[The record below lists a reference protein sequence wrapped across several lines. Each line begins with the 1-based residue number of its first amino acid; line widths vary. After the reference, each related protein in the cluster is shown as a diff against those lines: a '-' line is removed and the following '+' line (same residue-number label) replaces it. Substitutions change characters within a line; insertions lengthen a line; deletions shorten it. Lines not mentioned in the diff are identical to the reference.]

1 MRRSHW
7 APSYPLLV
15 ALPLTTNINVPE
27 CGVFTLGRT
36 TNRRVRCYY
45 CVSAHIRIREVGA
58 LVSLSQLLNN
68 ISEAAAGPQTCA
80 VFDFDGTIISGYSA
94 TAFLRDQIA
103 RGELSPA
110 DLLQLTQAAT
120 RFGIGSLGFSALMA
134 VHAQY
139 LAGRSESDYIAN
151 SERLFR
157 RAIAKLIYP
166 EARQLIEAHRAAGHS
181 IAIISSATPYQV
193 LPAAK
198 DLGIDH
204 VYATNLEVIE
214 GQFTG
219 GVVTPTCFGIGKVHA
234 AERFTEQQGS
244 DLENCFF
251 YSDSTDDI
259 ELLEAAGHPVV
270 LNGSRELKA
279 IARAS
284 GWSSADFSSRGTAT
298 TRQVIRS
305 LAATGSLVGS
315 FMMGLPLYALSR
327 SRRDSIN
334 FSISLFAET
343 ASALIGLDLDVRGR
357 EHLWKH
363 RPAIFMFNHQSNADM
378 LIMAS
383 LIRRDIVGVG
393 KRELKQLPVIGPLM
407 GAAGVVFI
415 DRSDR
420 RAAIETMKPL
430 VNAMRDERKSLVIA
444 PEGTRAPTRKL
455 GAFKKGGFHIAI
467 ESGVPIVPVVIH
479 NSGDISPKGEK
490 IFRSGTV
497 HVDVLPA
504 IDTSQWMVSTINDH
518 VAEVRNT
525 FLRALGQPE
534 LSVAETAALR
544 RETPEDLKPEVRGQ
558 RKRRSHQ
565 SDSETPQSA
574 TSSLLGDLDA
584 DSARGNGT
592 PLQPF
597 EHGVDQETPATR
609 H

>member
-1 MRRSHW
+1 M
-7 APSYPLLV
+7 
-15 ALPLTTNINVPE
+15 
-27 CGVFTLGRT
+27 
-36 TNRRVRCYY
+36 
-45 CVSAHIRIREVGA
+45 
-58 LVSLSQLLNN
+58 SLSTLLQN
-68 ISEAAAGPQTCA
+68 IADAQPGPETCA

-94 TAFLRDQIA
+94 TAFLKDQIA
-103 RGELSPA
+103 RGEMSPA
-110 DLLQLTQAAT
+110 DLVQLTHAAT

-139 LAGRSESDYIAN
+139 LVGRSEADYIAN

-198 DLGIDH
+198 DLGIEY
-204 VYATNLEVIE
+204 VYATDLEVE
-214 GQFTG
+214 DGQFTG
-219 GVVTPTCFGIGKVHA
+219 GVVQPTCFGIGKVHA
-234 AERFTEQQGS
+234 AERFTAEQGS

-259 ELLEAAGHPVV
+259 ELLETAGRPVV
-270 LNGSRELKA
+270 LNGSRDLKQIGRDA
-279 IARAS
+279 
-284 GWSSADFSSRGTAT
+284 GWSMADFSSRGNAT
-298 TRQVIRS
+298 TSQVLRS

-315 FMMGLPLYALSR
+315 FMVGLPLYALSG
-327 SRRDSIN
+327 SRRDSLN

-357 EHLWKH
+357 ENLWKQ

-393 KRELKQLPVIGPLM
+393 KRELKNLPVIGPLM

-420 RAAIETMKPL
+420 QAAIETMKPL
-430 VNAMRDERKSLVIA
+430 VRAMQEEKKSLVIA

-455 GAFKKGGFHIAI
+455 GAFKKGGFHVAI
-467 ESGVPIVPVVIH
+467 QSGVPIVPVVIH
-479 NSGDISPKGEK
+479 NSGDISPKGDK

-504 IDTSQWMVSTINDH
+504 IETTDWSVANIDEH
-518 VAEVRNT
+518 VADVRNA
-525 FLRALGQPE
+525 FLRTLGQPE
-534 LSVAETAALR
+534 LSAEETEKAR
-544 RETPEDLKPEVRGQ
+544 RDTPDDLKPEVRG
-558 RKRRSHQ
+558 RRSKPRVKKAATEPSEH
-565 SDSETPQSA
+565 DSVPTKRPGKRGVPNGARSA
-574 TSSLLGDLDA
+574 GSQ
-584 DSARGNGT
+584 NGFD
-592 PLQPF
+592 P
-597 EHGVDQETPATR
+597 EAPATR

>member
-1 MRRSHW
+1 MSF
-7 APSYPLLV
+7 SSLLH
-15 ALPLTTNINVPE
+15 NIADAE
-27 CGVFTLGRT
+27 
-36 TNRRVRCYY
+36 
-45 CVSAHIRIREVGA
+45 
-58 LVSLSQLLNN
+58 Q
-68 ISEAAAGPQTCA
+68 GPKTCA

-94 TAFLRDQIA
+94 TAFLKDQIA
-103 RGELSPA
+103 RGEISPA
-110 DLLQLTQAAT
+110 DLVQLTQATT

-139 LAGRSESDYIAN
+139 LAGRSETDYVAN

-166 EARQLIEAHRAAGHS
+166 EARQLIEAHRAASHS

-198 DLGIDH
+198 DLGIEH
-204 VYATNLEVIE
+204 VYATDLEVE
-214 GQFTG
+214 DGQFTG
-219 GVVTPTCFGIGKVHA
+219 GVVQPTCFGIGKVHA
-234 AERFTEQQGS
+234 AERFIAQQGG

-251 YSDSTDDI
+251 YSDSIDDI
-259 ELLEAAGHPVV
+259 DLLETAGRPVV
-270 LNGSRELKA
+270 LNGSRELKKT
-279 IARAS
+279 AREA
-284 GWSSADFSSRGTAT
+284 GWPMADFSSRGNAT
-298 TRQVIRS
+298 GSQVVRS

-315 FMMGLPLYALSR
+315 FMMGLPLYALSG
-327 SRRDSIN
+327 SRRDSLN

-357 EHLWKH
+357 EHLWKQ

-393 KRELKQLPVIGPLM
+393 KRELKNLPVVGPLM

-430 VNAMRDERKSLVIA
+430 VKAMREEKKSLVIA

-455 GAFKKGGFHIAI
+455 GAFKKGGFHVAI
-467 ESGVPIVPVVIH
+467 QSGVPIVPVVIH
-479 NSGDISPKGEK
+479 NSGDISPKGDK

-497 HVDVLPA
+497 HIDILPA
-504 IDTSQWMVSTINDH
+504 IQTTNWSVANIDDH
-518 VAEVRNT
+518 VAEVRNA
-525 FLRALGQPE
+525 FLRTLGQPE
-534 LSVAETAALR
+534 LSAEETANAR
-544 RETPEDLKPEVRGQ
+544 RDTPDDLKPEVRG
-558 RKRRSHQ
+558 RRSKPRLKKAAIEPSEQ
-565 SDSETPQSA
+565 DSVP
-574 TSSLLGDLDA
+574 
-584 DSARGNGT
+584 SARRGKRGFSRNGARSAGSKNGFD
-592 PLQPF
+592 P
-597 EHGVDQETPATR
+597 EAPATR

>member
-1 MRRSHW
+1 M
-7 APSYPLLV
+7 
-15 ALPLTTNINVPE
+15 
-27 CGVFTLGRT
+27 
-36 TNRRVRCYY
+36 
-45 CVSAHIRIREVGA
+45 
-58 LVSLSQLLNN
+58 SLSTLLQN
-68 ISEAAAGPQTCA
+68 IADAERGPETCA

-94 TAFLRDQIA
+94 TAFLKDQIA
-103 RGELSPA
+103 RGEISPA
-110 DLLQLTQAAT
+110 DLVQLTQAAT
-120 RFGIGSLGFSALMA
+120 RFGIGSLGFSALMT

-139 LAGRSESDYIAN
+139 LAGRSEEEYIAN

-166 EARQLIEAHRAAGHS
+166 EARRLIEAHRAAGHS

-193 LPAAK
+193 LPAAR

-204 VYATNLEVIE
+204 VYATDLEVKD

-219 GVVTPTCFGIGKVHA
+219 GVVKPTCFGIGKVHA

-259 ELLEAAGHPVV
+259 ELLETAGRPVV
-270 LNGSRELKA
+270 LNGNRELKT
-279 IARAS
+279 IARGE
-284 GWSSADFSSRGTAT
+284 GWSMADFSSRGNAT
-298 TRQVIRS
+298 SSQIVRS

-315 FMMGLPLYALSR
+315 FMMGLPLYALSG

-343 ASALIGLDLDVRGR
+343 ASALIGLDIDVRGR
-357 EHLWKH
+357 EHIWKQ

-393 KRELKQLPVIGPLM
+393 KRELKNLPVIGPLM

-420 RAAIETMKPL
+420 QAAIETMKPL
-430 VNAMRDERKSLVIA
+430 VRAMQEEKKSLVIA

-455 GAFKKGGFHIAI
+455 GAFKKGGFHVAI
-467 ESGVPIVPVVIH
+467 QSGIPIVPVVIH
-479 NSGDISPKGEK
+479 NSGDISPKGDK

-504 IDTSQWMVSTINDH
+504 IETKEWSVARIDEHI
-518 VAEVRNT
+518 AEVRNA
-525 FLRALGQPE
+525 FLRTLDQPE
-534 LSVAETAALR
+534 LSVEDTAR
-544 RETPEDLKPEVRGQ
+544 MRKDTPEDLKPEVRGRRRKVQ
-558 RKRRSHQ
+558 VKKSATELNELNEQGIVSSKRRKKRGAKL
-565 SDSETPQSA
+565 DGAQSA
-574 TSSLLGDLDA
+574 NPRSGFDPEA
-584 DSARGNGT
+584 
-592 PLQPF
+592 
-597 EHGVDQETPATR
+597 PATR

>member
-1 MRRSHW
+1 MSF
-7 APSYPLLV
+7 STLLQ
-15 ALPLTTNINVPE
+15 NIADAEQGPE
-27 CGVFTLGRT
+27 
-36 TNRRVRCYY
+36 
-45 CVSAHIRIREVGA
+45 
-58 LVSLSQLLNN
+58 
-68 ISEAAAGPQTCA
+68 TCA

-94 TAFLRDQIA
+94 TAFLKDQIA
-103 RGELSPA
+103 RGEISPA

-139 LAGRSESDYIAN
+139 LAGRSEADYIAN

-193 LPAAK
+193 LPAAR
-198 DLGIDH
+198 DLGIEQ
-204 VYATNLEVIE
+204 VYATDLEVE
-214 GQFTG
+214 DGQFTG
-219 GVVTPTCFGIGKVHA
+219 AVVKPTCFGIGKVHA
-234 AERFTEQQGS
+234 AERFTAQQGS
-244 DLENCFF
+244 DLDNCFF

-259 ELLEAAGHPVV
+259 ELLETAGRPVV
-270 LNGSRELKA
+270 LNGNRELKA
-279 IARAS
+279 IAREE
-284 GWSSADFSSRGTAT
+284 GWAMADFSSRGNAT
-298 TRQVIRS
+298 SSQVVRS

-315 FMMGLPLYALSR
+315 FMMGLPLYALSG

-357 EHLWKH
+357 EHLWKR

-393 KRELKQLPVIGPLM
+393 KRELKNLPLIGPLM

-420 RAAIETMKPL
+420 QAAIETMKPL
-430 VNAMRDERKSLVIA
+430 VQAMQEEKKSLVIA

-455 GAFKKGGFHIAI
+455 GAFKKGGFHVAI
-467 ESGVPIVPVVIH
+467 QSGVPIVPVVIH
-479 NSGDISPKGEK
+479 NSGDISPKGDK

-497 HVDVLPA
+497 HIDVLPA
-504 IDTSQWMVSTINDH
+504 IETADWSVANIDEH
-518 VAEVRNT
+518 VAEVRNA
-525 FLRALGQPE
+525 FLRTLGQPE
-534 LSVAETAALR
+534 LSAEETARVRRDTPDDLR
-544 RETPEDLKPEVRGQ
+544 PEVRGRR
-558 RKRRSHQ
+558 RKVGLKQSANGSEGQERDSSTRGAAPNGARSASPQ
-565 SDSETPQSA
+565 SGFDSEA
-574 TSSLLGDLDA
+574 
-584 DSARGNGT
+584 
-592 PLQPF
+592 
-597 EHGVDQETPATR
+597 PATR

>member
-1 MRRSHW
+1 VSF
-7 APSYPLLV
+7 STLLQ
-15 ALPLTTNINVPE
+15 NIADAEPGPE
-27 CGVFTLGRT
+27 
-36 TNRRVRCYY
+36 
-45 CVSAHIRIREVGA
+45 
-58 LVSLSQLLNN
+58 
-68 ISEAAAGPQTCA
+68 TCA

-94 TAFLRDQIA
+94 TAFLKDQIA
-103 RGELSPA
+103 RGEISPA

-139 LAGRSESDYIAN
+139 LAGRSEADYIAN

-193 LPAAK
+193 LPAAR
-198 DLGIDH
+198 DLGIEH
-204 VYATNLEVIE
+204 VYATDLEVE
-214 GQFTG
+214 DGQFTG
-219 GVVTPTCFGIGKVHA
+219 GVVKPTCFGIGKVHA
-234 AERFTEQQGS
+234 AERFTAQQGT
-244 DLENCFF
+244 DLDNCFF

-259 ELLEAAGHPVV
+259 ELLETAGRPVV
-270 LNGSRELKA
+270 LNGNRELKA
-279 IARAS
+279 IAREE
-284 GWSSADFSSRGTAT
+284 GWAMADFSSRGNAT
-298 TRQVIRS
+298 SSQVVRS

-315 FMMGLPLYALSR
+315 FMMGLPLYALSG

-357 EHLWKH
+357 EHLWKR

-393 KRELKQLPVIGPLM
+393 KRELKNLPLVGPLM

-420 RAAIETMKPL
+420 QAAIETMKPL
-430 VNAMRDERKSLVIA
+430 VQAMQEEKKSLVIA

-455 GAFKKGGFHIAI
+455 GAFKKGGFHVAI
-467 ESGVPIVPVVIH
+467 QSGVPIVPVVIH
-479 NSGDISPKGEK
+479 NSGDISPKGDI

-504 IDTSQWMVSTINDH
+504 IETAHWSVANIDEH
-518 VAEVRNT
+518 VAAVRNA
-525 FLRALGQPE
+525 FLRTLGQPE
-534 LSVAETAALR
+534 LSAEETARVRRDTPDDLR
-544 RETPEDLKPEVRGQ
+544 PEVRGRR
-558 RKRRSHQ
+558 RKVGLKQSVNGSEGQERDSSTRGAAPNGARSASPQ
-565 SDSETPQSA
+565 SGFDSEA
-574 TSSLLGDLDA
+574 
-584 DSARGNGT
+584 
-592 PLQPF
+592 
-597 EHGVDQETPATR
+597 PATR

>member
-1 MRRSHW
+1 MSF
-7 APSYPLLV
+7 STLLQ
-15 ALPLTTNINVPE
+15 NIADAEPGPE
-27 CGVFTLGRT
+27 
-36 TNRRVRCYY
+36 
-45 CVSAHIRIREVGA
+45 
-58 LVSLSQLLNN
+58 
-68 ISEAAAGPQTCA
+68 TCA

-94 TAFLRDQIA
+94 TAFLKDQIA
-103 RGELSPA
+103 RGEISPG

-139 LAGRSESDYIAN
+139 LAGRSEADYIAN

-193 LPAAK
+193 LPAAR
-198 DLGIDH
+198 DLGIEH
-204 VYATNLEVIE
+204 VYATDLEVE
-214 GQFTG
+214 GGQFTG
-219 GVVTPTCFGIGKVHA
+219 GVVKPTCFGIGKVHA
-234 AERFTEQQGS
+234 AERFTAQQGT
-244 DLENCFF
+244 DLDNCFF

-259 ELLEAAGHPVV
+259 ELLETAGRPVV
-270 LNGSRELKA
+270 LNGNRELKA
-279 IARAS
+279 IAREE
-284 GWSSADFSSRGTAT
+284 GWAMADFSSRGNAT
-298 TRQVIRS
+298 SSQVVRS

-315 FMMGLPLYALSR
+315 FVMGLPLYALSG

-357 EHLWKH
+357 EHLWKQ

-393 KRELKQLPVIGPLM
+393 KRELKNLPLIGPLM

-420 RAAIETMKPL
+420 QAAIETMKPL
-430 VNAMRDERKSLVIA
+430 VQAMQEEKKSLVIA

-455 GAFKKGGFHIAI
+455 GAFKKGGFHVAI
-467 ESGVPIVPVVIH
+467 QSGVPIVPVVIH
-479 NSGDISPKGEK
+479 NSGDISPKGDK

-504 IDTSQWMVSTINDH
+504 IETADWSVANIDEH
-518 VAEVRNT
+518 VAEVRNA
-525 FLRALGQPE
+525 FLRTLGQPE
-534 LSVAETAALR
+534 LSAEETARVRRDTPDDLR
-544 RETPEDLKPEVRGQ
+544 PEVRGRR
-558 RKRRSHQ
+558 RKVGLKQ
-565 SDSETPQSA
+565 SDNGSEGQERDSSTRGAAPNGARSA
-574 TSSLLGDLDA
+574 SPRSGF
-584 DSARGNGT
+584 DSEA
-592 PLQPF
+592 
-597 EHGVDQETPATR
+597 PATR

>member
-1 MRRSHW
+1 MSF
-7 APSYPLLV
+7 STLLQ
-15 ALPLTTNINVPE
+15 NIADAEPGPE
-27 CGVFTLGRT
+27 
-36 TNRRVRCYY
+36 
-45 CVSAHIRIREVGA
+45 
-58 LVSLSQLLNN
+58 
-68 ISEAAAGPQTCA
+68 TCA

-94 TAFLRDQIA
+94 TAFLKDQIA
-103 RGELSPA
+103 RGEISPA

-139 LAGRSESDYIAN
+139 LAGRSEADYIAN

-193 LPAAK
+193 LPAAR
-198 DLGIDH
+198 DLGIEH
-204 VYATNLEVIE
+204 VYATDLEVE
-214 GQFTG
+214 DGQFTG
-219 GVVTPTCFGIGKVHA
+219 GVVKPTCFGIGKVHA
-234 AERFTEQQGS
+234 AERFTAQQGTNL
-244 DLENCFF
+244 DNCFF

-259 ELLEAAGHPVV
+259 ELLETAGRPVV
-270 LNGSRELKA
+270 LNGNRELKA
-279 IARAS
+279 IAREE
-284 GWSSADFSSRGTAT
+284 GWAMADFSSRGNAT
-298 TRQVIRS
+298 SSQVVRS

-315 FMMGLPLYALSR
+315 FMMGLPLYALSG

-357 EHLWKH
+357 EHLWKR

-383 LIRRDIVGVG
+383 LIRRDIVGLG
-393 KRELKQLPVIGPLM
+393 KRELKNLPLIGPLM

-420 RAAIETMKPL
+420 QAAIETMKPL
-430 VNAMRDERKSLVIA
+430 VQAMQEEKKSLVIA

-455 GAFKKGGFHIAI
+455 GAFKKGGFHVAI
-467 ESGVPIVPVVIH
+467 QSGVPIVPVVIH
-479 NSGDISPKGEK
+479 NSGDISPKGDK

-497 HVDVLPA
+497 HIDVLPA
-504 IDTSQWMVSTINDH
+504 IETADWSVANIDEH
-518 VAEVRNT
+518 VAAVRNA
-525 FLRALGQPE
+525 FLRTLGQPE
-534 LSVAETAALR
+534 LSAEETARVRRDTPDDLR
-544 RETPEDLKPEVRGQ
+544 PEVRGRR
-558 RKRRSHQ
+558 RKVGLKQSANGSEGQERASSTRGAAPNGARSASPQ
-565 SDSETPQSA
+565 SGFDSEA
-574 TSSLLGDLDA
+574 
-584 DSARGNGT
+584 
-592 PLQPF
+592 
-597 EHGVDQETPATR
+597 PATR

>member
-1 MRRSHW
+1 MSF
-7 APSYPLLV
+7 SSLLH
-15 ALPLTTNINVPE
+15 NIADAE
-27 CGVFTLGRT
+27 
-36 TNRRVRCYY
+36 
-45 CVSAHIRIREVGA
+45 
-58 LVSLSQLLNN
+58 Q
-68 ISEAAAGPQTCA
+68 GPKTCA

-94 TAFLRDQIA
+94 TAFLKDQIA
-103 RGELSPA
+103 RGEISPA
-110 DLLQLTQAAT
+110 DLVQLTQATT

-139 LAGRSESDYIAN
+139 LAGRSETDYVAN

-198 DLGIDH
+198 DLGIEH
-204 VYATNLEVIE
+204 VYATDLEVE
-214 GQFTG
+214 DGQFTG
-219 GVVTPTCFGIGKVHA
+219 GVVQPTCFGIGKVHA
-234 AERFTEQQGS
+234 AERFLAQQGG

-251 YSDSTDDI
+251 YSDSIDDI
-259 ELLEAAGHPVV
+259 ELLETAGRPVV
-270 LNGSRELKA
+270 LNGSRELKKT
-279 IARAS
+279 AREA
-284 GWSSADFSSRGTAT
+284 GWPMADFSSRGNAT
-298 TRQVIRS
+298 GSQIVRS

-315 FMMGLPLYALSR
+315 FMMGLPLYALSG
-327 SRRDSIN
+327 SRRDSLN

-357 EHLWKH
+357 EHLWKQ

-393 KRELKQLPVIGPLM
+393 KRELKNLPVVGPLM

-430 VNAMRDERKSLVIA
+430 VKAMQQEKKSLVIA

-455 GAFKKGGFHIAI
+455 GAFKKGGFHVAI
-467 ESGVPIVPVVIH
+467 QSGVPIVPVVIH
-479 NSGDISPKGEK
+479 NSGDISPKGDK

-497 HVDVLPA
+497 HIDILPA
-504 IDTSQWMVSTINDH
+504 IQTTNWSVANIDDH
-518 VAEVRNT
+518 VAEVRNA
-525 FLRALGQPE
+525 FLRTLGQPE
-534 LSVAETAALR
+534 LSAEETANAR
-544 RETPEDLKPEVRGQ
+544 RYTPDDLKPEMRG
-558 RKRRSHQ
+558 RRSKPRLRKVAIEPSEQ
-565 SDSETPQSA
+565 DSVP
-574 TSSLLGDLDA
+574 
-584 DSARGNGT
+584 SARRGKRGVSRNGARSAGSKNGFD
-592 PLQPF
+592 P
-597 EHGVDQETPATR
+597 EAPATR

>member
-1 MRRSHW
+1 MSF
-7 APSYPLLV
+7 STLLQKV
-15 ALPLTTNINVPE
+15 ADAE
-27 CGVFTLGRT
+27 
-36 TNRRVRCYY
+36 
-45 CVSAHIRIREVGA
+45 
-58 LVSLSQLLNN
+58 Q
-68 ISEAAAGPQTCA
+68 GPKTCA

-94 TAFLRDQIA
+94 TAFLKDQIA
-103 RGELSPA
+103 RGEISPS
-110 DLLQLTQAAT
+110 DLVQLTQAAT

-139 LAGRSESDYIAN
+139 LAGRLETDYIAN

-198 DLGIDH
+198 DLGIQH
-204 VYATNLEVIE
+204 VYATDLEVE
-214 GQFTG
+214 DGQFTG
-219 GVVTPTCFGIGKVHA
+219 GVVQPTCFGIGKVRA
-234 AERFTEQQGS
+234 AERFIAQQGG

-251 YSDSTDDI
+251 YSDSIDDI
-259 ELLEAAGHPVV
+259 ELLETAGRPVV
-270 LNGSRELKA
+270 LNGSRELRKT
-279 IARAS
+279 AREA
-284 GWSSADFSSRGTAT
+284 GWPMANFSSRGNAT
-298 TRQVIRS
+298 GSQVLRS

-315 FMMGLPLYALSR
+315 FMMGLPLYALSG
-327 SRRDSIN
+327 SRRDSLN

-357 EHLWKH
+357 EHLWKQ

-393 KRELKQLPVIGPLM
+393 KRELKNLPVIGPLM

-430 VNAMRDERKSLVIA
+430 VKAMQEEKKSLVIA

-455 GAFKKGGFHIAI
+455 GAFKKGGFHVAI
-467 ESGVPIVPVVIH
+467 QSGVPIVPVVIH
-479 NSGDISPKGEK
+479 NSGDISPKGDK

-497 HVDVLPA
+497 HIDILPA
-504 IDTSQWMVSTINDH
+504 IQTTNWSVANIDEH
-518 VAEVRNT
+518 VAEVRNA
-525 FLRALGQPE
+525 FLRTLGQPE
-534 LSVAETAALR
+534 LSAEETAKAR
-544 RETPEDLKPEVRGQ
+544 RDTPDDLKPEVRG
-558 RKRRSHQ
+558 RRSKPRLKKAATEP
-565 SDSETPQSA
+565 SEQDGVP
-574 TSSLLGDLDA
+574 
-584 DSARGNGT
+584 SARRGKRGVSPKGVRSARSKNGFD
-592 PLQPF
+592 P
-597 EHGVDQETPATR
+597 EAPATR
-609 H
+609 R

>member
-1 MRRSHW
+1 MSF
-7 APSYPLLV
+7 STLLQ
-15 ALPLTTNINVPE
+15 NIADAEPGPE
-27 CGVFTLGRT
+27 
-36 TNRRVRCYY
+36 
-45 CVSAHIRIREVGA
+45 
-58 LVSLSQLLNN
+58 
-68 ISEAAAGPQTCA
+68 TCA

-94 TAFLRDQIA
+94 TAFLKDQIA
-103 RGELSPA
+103 RGEISPA

-139 LAGRSESDYIAN
+139 LAGRSEADYIAN

-193 LPAAK
+193 LPAAR
-198 DLGIDH
+198 DLGIEH
-204 VYATNLEVIE
+204 VYATDLEVE
-214 GQFTG
+214 DGQFTG
-219 GVVTPTCFGIGKVHA
+219 GVVKPTCFGIGKVHA
-234 AERFTEQQGS
+234 AERFTAQQGTNL
-244 DLENCFF
+244 DNCFF

-259 ELLEAAGHPVV
+259 ELLETAGRPVV
-270 LNGSRELKA
+270 LNGNRELKA
-279 IARAS
+279 IAREE
-284 GWSSADFSSRGTAT
+284 GWAMADFSSRGNAT
-298 TRQVIRS
+298 SSQVVRS

-315 FMMGLPLYALSR
+315 FMMGLPLYALSG

-357 EHLWKH
+357 EHLWKR

-393 KRELKQLPVIGPLM
+393 KRELKNLPLIGPLM

-420 RAAIETMKPL
+420 QAAIETMKPL
-430 VNAMRDERKSLVIA
+430 VQAMQEEKKSLVIA

-455 GAFKKGGFHIAI
+455 GAFKKGGFHVAI
-467 ESGVPIVPVVIH
+467 QSGVPIVPVVIH
-479 NSGDISPKGEK
+479 NSGDISPKGDK

-497 HVDVLPA
+497 HIDVLPA
-504 IDTSQWMVSTINDH
+504 IETADWSVAKIDEH
-518 VAEVRNT
+518 VAEVRNA
-525 FLRALGQPE
+525 F
-534 LSVAETAALR
+534 
-544 RETPEDLKPEVRGQ
+544 
-558 RKRRSHQ
+558 
-565 SDSETPQSA
+565 
-574 TSSLLGDLDA
+574 
-584 DSARGNGT
+584 
-592 PLQPF
+592 
-597 EHGVDQETPATR
+597 
-609 H
+609 